1 MKSKIN
7 IKAEKVIAKLENR
20 INLIKVSLKLKIL
33 KDFELSFKK
42 LLQFVL

>member
-1 MKSKIN
+1 MKSKI
-7 IKAEKVIAKLENR
+7 KKIAKLEIR

-33 KDFELSFKK
+33 KDFELNFKK